1 MEGPKA
7 TRGNKQ
13 EVWEEGQWCTLAV
26 WTPSFFSTFFY
37 FSLFLSTPF
46 SDQWV
51 NSTHRQT
58 DWLTE
63 AGRARAIAE
72 ASQRIKAITV
82 PVARKQLLLWEL
94 PNDVWRLQCHHVQ
107 QTQNRSGVCSERAG
121 HVGSAW
127 MDTNHQRG
135 ESSYKCEVVW
145 LLHDTTQFQ
154 NSLSSLGGGL
164 RRHMAAA
171 TKRFDGQPRSTHLAG
186 DIIDSATSKLSTS
199 WRQRVRSKHH
209 CLRIFFTTGI
219 HLMWI
224 IPVSHYPL
232 WTTVLLM
239 KTSFLVPD
247 CH

>member
-1 MEGPKA
+1 MSQYA
-7 TRGNKQ
+7 
-13 EVWEEGQWCTLAV
+13 
-26 WTPSFFSTFFY
+26 FFWSVGEFHT
-37 FSLFLSTPF
+37 
-46 SDQWV
+46 
-51 NSTHRQT
+51 QT
-58 DWLTE
+58 DWLTDWQ

-72 ASQRIKAITV
+72 ASERIKAITV
-82 PVARKQLLLWEL
+82 PVAQKQLLLWEL

-107 QTQNRSGVCSERAG
+107 QTQNRSGVCSERTG

-127 MDTNHQRG
+127 MDINHQRG

-145 LLHDTTQFQ
+145 LLHDTAPFQ

-199 WRQRVRSKHH
+199 WRQRVRSKHR

-224 IPVSHYPL
+224 IPVSH
-232 WTTVLLM
+232 
-239 KTSFLVPD
+239 
-247 CH
+247 